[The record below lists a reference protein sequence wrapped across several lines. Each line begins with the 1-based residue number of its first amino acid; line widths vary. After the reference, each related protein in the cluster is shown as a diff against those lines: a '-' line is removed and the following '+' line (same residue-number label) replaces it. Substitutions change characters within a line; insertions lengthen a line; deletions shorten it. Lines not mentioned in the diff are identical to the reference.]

1 MDYKFPDNLK
11 YTSTHE
17 WVKIDDE
24 EAIVGITDYAQYQLG
39 DIVFVELPDIGMV
52 FEKGSNAGEIESVKA
67 VGDFIM
73 PLSGEVIEINE
84 NLADAPELVNASPY
98 GEGWM
103 IKIKINHDDEFK
115 DLLNVEQYKK
125 LVEKED
131 H

>member
-52 FEKGSNAGEIESVKA
+52 FEKGSNA
-67 VGDFIM
+67 
-73 PLSGEVIEINE
+73 
-84 NLADAPELVNASPY
+84 
-98 GEGWM
+98 
-103 IKIKINHDDEFK
+103 HDDEFK
-115 DLLNVEQYKK
+115 DLLNVEQYKE

>member
-1 MDYKFPDNLK
+1 MDYKFPDDLK

-17 WVKIDDE
+17 WVKIE
-24 EAIVGITDYAQYQLG
+24 NEKATAGITDYAQHQLG
-39 DIVFVELPDIGMV
+39 DIVFVELPQKGMV

-73 PLSGEVIEINE
+73 PLSGEIIEINE
-84 NLADAPELVNASPY
+84 NLAETPELMNSSPY

-103 IKIKINHDDEFK
+103 IRIKINHDDEFK
-115 DLLNVEQYKK
+115 DLLSLEQYKK

>member
-1 MDYKFPDNLK
+1 
-11 YTSTHE
+11 
-17 WVKIDDE
+17 
-24 EAIVGITDYAQYQLG
+24 
-39 DIVFVELPDIGMV
+39 
-52 FEKGSNAGEIESVKA
+52 
-67 VGDFIM
+67 M

-115 DLLNVEQYKK
+115 DLLNVEQYKE